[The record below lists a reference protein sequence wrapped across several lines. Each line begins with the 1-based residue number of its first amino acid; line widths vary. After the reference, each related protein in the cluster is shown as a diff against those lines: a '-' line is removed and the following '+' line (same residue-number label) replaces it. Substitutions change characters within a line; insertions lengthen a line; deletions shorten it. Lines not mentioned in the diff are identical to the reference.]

1 MDKKIKLVSSE
12 TLAIS
17 LISKMKERIVDIE
30 RMRIGQLTKPLVKE
44 WKRLKLLEK
53 EMVRYES

>member
-17 LISKMKERIVDIE
+17 LISKMKKRIIDIE
-30 RMRIGQLTKPLVKE
+30 RMRVGQLTKPLVRE

-53 EMVRYES
+53 EMVK